1 MNSYGAIYHQLTDH
15 ACQLAKTQGLL
26 RTTRGDKGDDEAI
39 IRTDE
44 FLDEHVPHKL
54 ANAGVRRCHVIYGY
68 IGDSSHLID
77 IETGNAVPVM
87 QKAKEAGHVL
97 LWLETDPKVCWV
109 SDLDLYDAVKNS
121 NESSKLRRAAMYW
134 QSLQPFAQYD
144 GTIRRPE
151 VMIAADLPP
160 QYLHEV

>member
-15 ACQLAKTQGLL
+15 AWQLAKTQGLL

-109 SDLDLYDAVKNS
+109 SDLDLYDAVKDS
-121 NESSKLRRAAMYW
+121 DLSPKYAAAYW
-134 QSLQPFAQYD
+134 AALQPLTRYD
-144 GTIRRPE
+144 GSIHRPE

-160 QYLHEV
+160 PLLHVI